1 MITLG
6 NSVRDKMW
14 DYVYD
19 SIWVSTHKLVK
30 ESLPTSNDDSI
41 SISVFNSTTMLIN
54 NMVRFE
60 ITLWEER

>member
-1 MITLG
+1 MILG

-30 ESLPTSNDDSI
+30 ESLHTSNDDSI
-41 SISVFNSTTMLIN
+41 SISVFNSTAMLIN
-54 NMVRFE
+54 NVIRFE

>member
-1 MITLG
+1 MILG

-30 ESLPTSNDDSI
+30 ESLLTSNYNSI
-41 SISVFNSTTMLIN
+41 STSVFNSTTMLIN

-60 ITLWEER
+60 IRTMLING